1 MCLFKQAAE
10 AWLELIGTEYEII
23 TGRKGK
29 PYTINLDFAAADFPH
44 LAGMQYALDV
54 DFGLRSS
61 EYYGAKLIP
70 ALVDGKLD
78 GTKIEKSRNWS
89 KIIEG
94 RLKAIINL
102 QKTLDSNFAI
112 SLFDPRK
119 VRGTHSKIDADFLIK
134 NLDTGETYFVFI
146 SEDSTHRQYC
156 KSAFAQEG
164 VDFMDNQQKLTILQ
178 NTKRINESAT
188 VLFTHPNYKPE
199 NKESVSEL

>member
-10 AWLELIGTEYEII
+10 AWLELVGTEYEII

-29 PYTINLDFAAADFPH
+29 QYTIKLDFDAADFPH
-44 LAGMQYALDV
+44 LVGMQYASDV

-89 KIIEG
+89 KIEG

-102 QKTLDSNFAI
+102 QKTLDSHFAI
-112 SLFDPRK
+112 SLFDPRN
-119 VRGTHSKIDADFLIK
+119 VRGIHSKIDADFVIK
-134 NLDTGETYFVFI
+134 NPDTGETYFVFI
-146 SEDSTHRQYC
+146 SEDNNHRQYC
-156 KSAFAQEG
+156 KSAFAQEDI
-164 VDFMDNQQKLTILQ
+164 DFMDNQQKLTVLQ

-199 NKESVSEL
+199 NKETVSEL